1 MLAVSEREGQTQFDF
16 MRLLETI
23 IGDSRIGDNSE
34 SYLDV
39 KTRLGEAVLGSMD
52 FASLGERV
60 SEILLGMRQSGGE
73 AKKSQE
79 AVVAE
84 MEQYL
89 IDNYEKPISNEML
102 ANKFGFVP
110 NYISKIFRRHRGVTP
125 SEFLTKYRVEMAI
138 RLMKVHP
145 DMLIKEIAQAVGYAN
160 QYYFSRIFKKETG
173 MWPTEYPG
181 RDAGEDG

>member
-1 MLAVSEREGQTQFDF
+1 MRLPASVGRAGQGARRPGKANPPFELPGQPVVEAICAGSAEQLSAAVAEMLAVSEREGQTQFDF
-16 MRLLETI
+16 GCLLETI

-89 IDNYEKPISNEML
+89 
-102 ANKFGFVP
+102 
-110 NYISKIFRRHRGVTP
+110 TTT
-125 SEFLTKYRVEMAI
+125 TK
-138 RLMKVHP
+138 
-145 DMLIKEIAQAVGYAN
+145 
-160 QYYFSRIFKKETG
+160 SRSQTRCLRINSASCPTTSAKYSAGTG
-173 MWPTEYPG
+173 
-181 RDAGEDG
+181 A